1 MIFNCPIEYEAGRE
15 YTRQEM
21 VELIKEQ
28 RQLLCFF
35 AQSAGY
41 RQGVLGLDFDNY
53 DAVSGTVPVYVMDRE
68 QARVVI
74 KAEGKKFKK
83 AYDSSGLGQ
92 AIMVTFTSPSGRG
105 WFKLRGELAEGQIR
119 RL

>member
-1 MIFNCPIEYEAGRE
+1 MIFSCPLEYEPGRE

-21 VELIKEQ
+21 IDLIKVQ

-53 DAVSGTVPVYVMDRE
+53 DALTGTVPVYVMDRT

-74 KAEGKKFKK
+74 KAEGKQFKK

-105 WFKLRGELAEGQIR
+105 WFKLRWELAEGQIR
-119 RL
+119 EF